1 MARKLGLPALV
12 LVTVML
18 VASTS
23 VAGDGKAGSTYLD
36 VFAIGVGAGP
46 SAVAAYTA
54 APGDMWSLT
63 YNPAGLAGIDR
74 MGLGVSQIE
83 WLADA
88 SYSYLG
94 MGMPSGMGGLALG
107 LAYFDMGGVSS
118 VTDMYGTIDPD
129 ASAEAY
135 NFGFVGGYGFQFPN
149 LCDLDVGVS
158 GHVIQGSLD
167 EDTATAIGLNVGGL
181 YHLMD
186 RQVHIGLAARNIGT
200 QVEFEDEAYDQTITF
215 AGGVSYTTVKDQIPN
230 VDVMVGVDALMP
242 KDQDAQV
249 ALGGEVWLYDVLALR
264 AGYRSGMEQGNLT
277 YGAGFK
283 YSDFQLDYTYADYED
298 LEATHRISLTMGFG
312 N

>member
-1 MARKLGLPALV
+1 MTRRFGLPALI
-12 LVTVML
+12 L
-18 VASTS
+18 VATMLMAS
-23 VAGDGKAGSTYLD
+23 VACAEDGKAGSTYLD
-36 VFAIGVGAGP
+36 PFAIGVGAGP
-46 SAVAAYTA
+46 SAMAAYTA
-54 APGDMWSLT
+54 APGDLWSLT

-74 MGLGVSQIE
+74 LKLGVSQIE
-83 WLADA
+83 WFEDT
-88 SYSYLG
+88 SFSYLG
-94 MGMPSGMGGLALG
+94 VGLPRGDGGLAMG
-107 LAYFDMGGVSS
+107 LAYFDLGSVP
-118 VTDMYGTIDPD
+118 VTDMYGTDLNE
-129 ASAEAY
+129 AAEAY